1 PLGDAR
7 TWFVNS
13 VIEIETEFPPDQLLK
28 KLKAIE
34 EAMGRKR
41 VKGKRWGSRVIDLDI
56 LLADQEIIDRR
67 SLKVP
72 HPELHKRRFVL
83 MPLAELAP
91 HVIHPQLGQSV
102 STLLATLKDDE
113 RGGERRPRG
122 RAPLDAPHA
131 VEGLEEAPVAL
142 EQPLERRERRR
153 RRRAGLRARRAGK
166 RLRPLERVGQ
176 LGHALG
182 GKAPGRHEIRAL
194 ARHGHEEIDVRRQ
207 ETRVGMPEAAARKD
221 EGDERLDHAPPR
233 AYDPPLAAPM
243 ADSVPRLPAVYFEKL
258 LDNSPDIVVAVDRRG
273 TIVFYNDGARST

>member
-1 PLGDAR
+1 MPHRVYIGIGSNLGDRRANTREAVDRVSKLPGTRVLRASSLYESEPLGDAR

-72 HPELHKRRFVL
+72 HPEMHKRRFVL

-102 STLLATLKDDE
+102 STLLATLKDD
-113 RGGERRPRG
+113 
-122 RAPLDAPHA
+122 
-131 VEGLEEAPVAL
+131 
-142 EQPLERRERRR
+142 
-153 RRRAGLRARRAGK
+153 K
-166 RLRPLERVGQ
+166 RVMLL
-176 LGHALG
+176 
-182 GKAPGRHEIRAL
+182 
-194 ARHGHEEIDVRRQ
+194 
-207 ETRVGMPEAAARKD
+207 
-221 EGDERLDHAPPR
+221 PR
-233 AYDPPLAAPM
+233 A
-243 ADSVPRLPAVYFEKL
+243 
-258 LDNSPDIVVAVDRRG
+258 
-273 TIVFYNDGARST
+273 